1 MLDSLIYYIRRTPF
15 VSAVLLFVTFGL
27 ASPSVVSA
35 DEGYRVGTCDWTIRM
50 PGQLE
55 AFDFAKKAGLEGLQF
70 SFSEPG
76 QNIDLRKRAD
86 RDKFRAAI
94 KRTGI
99 TCSSLGIAV
108 LNKIPLSNTD
118 AGEQLVVDC
127 IIAMAKLQEEAAELN
142 DPELAAMVSPRVVLL
157 GFFGAGNINGE
168 PELIESVITKLKRLA
183 PMAESHGMVLGLET
197 LLSEADHRYIL
208 DSVNSPALKVYYD
221 TANSA
226 RMGYDI
232 YVEMESLGTENI
244 CQLHLKENGALIG
257 QGPIDFP
264 RVKRILEKIG
274 YDGWLI
280 NEGSTPKGMERTESG
295 LLNAA
300 YTTKLFGG
308 K

>member
-1 MLDSLIYYIRRTPF
+1 MTTTSHQRSRGSRLTFAGLMLAALALVSPVSL
-15 VSAVLLFVTFGL
+15 L
-27 ASPSVVSA
+27 AG
-35 DEGYRVGTCDWTIRM
+35 EGFRVGTCDWTIRM

-76 QNIDLRKRAD
+76 QNIDLRQRAD
-86 RDKFRAAI
+86 RDKLRAAV

-99 TCSSLGIAV
+99 ACSSLGIAV
-108 LNKIPLSNTD
+108 LNKVPLSNTD
-118 AGEQLVVDC
+118 AGEQLVVDA
-127 IIAMAKLQEEAAELN
+127 IIAMAKLKAEAAALD
-142 DPELAAMVSPRVVLL
+142 DPEFAAMVSPHIVLL

-183 PMAESHGMVLGLET
+183 PMAESHGMILGLET
-197 LLSEADHRYIL
+197 LLSEADHRHIL

-232 YVEMESLGTENI
+232 YAEMESLGAENI
-244 CQLHLKENGALIG
+244 CQLHLKENGALLG
-257 QGPIDFP
+257 GGPIDFP
-264 RVKRILEKIG
+264 RVKRILREMN

-280 NEGSTPKGMERTESG
+280 TEGSTPKGIERTESG
-295 LLNAA
+295 MLNAA
-300 YTTKLFGG
+300 YSTKLFGR
-308 K
+308 